1 MSPFFQFIFARLRE
15 PSSLAAIS
23 ALGLLFGLP
32 PGTVDLAAQ
41 VVGGVA
47 GLAAIAVSE
56 RGTKPAAPPQPA
68 MPAAGDQEAP

>member
-1 MSPFFQFIFARLRE
+1 MSPFIQFIFARLRE

-41 VVGGVA
+41 VVGGIA
-47 GLAAIAVSE
+47 GLAAIAVAE
-56 RGTKPAAPPQPA
+56 RPAPPAAPPQPA
-68 MPAAGDQEAP
+68 MPPGGDQEAP

>member
-1 MSPFFQFIFARLRE
+1 MSPFIQFIFARLRE

-41 VVGGVA
+41 VVGGIA
-47 GLAAIAVSE
+47 GLAAIAVAE
-56 RGTKPAAPPQPA
+56 RGSKPAAPPQP
-68 MPAAGDQEAP
+68 PVRAAGDQDAP